1 MPRGQIQHAD
11 PTTPS
16 HHGTVHRSLLSLA
29 LLALAATPLS
39 AQRNS
44 AVTPLVWPDEGP
56 LTWKPR
62 ATVADITA
70 NDLRTRLYQFADDSM
85 LGRRIGELGN
95 QKGTDYIAREFKR
108 LGLKPAGD
116 NGSYFQDL
124 PFGPI
129 GFDSSSARLTI
140 AGTSAAARTEWI
152 PVAPSAITGVGG
164 RAELTAARSVF
175 AGRWGDTS
183 VVLDPAVFAG
193 KVAVFT
199 ATPASVGL
207 AAPRPTVMLRCDSL
221 PNKFGAAA
229 AALVEAAVR
238 DSIAK
243 AGGSGT
249 SVAGGRGAP
258 TGIPDP
264 RAQRAGVAG
273 ILFIVLDSASRP
285 AVNAAFNSRMTM
297 QPAEMSAAVYRPGG
311 AAISRVV
318 AARLFGRTVDQV
330 AVGTLG
336 ETVSEHWSHEWHQ
349 SKTPGRNVI
358 AVMPGADP
366 ARAAEYVLLGA
377 HNDHVG
383 VNPTAVDHDSLRA
396 VNSVT
401 RPQGANDPSCR
412 PTVEQQHRID
422 SLITRAHRIRPVLRD
437 SIMNG
442 ADDDGSGTVL
452 LLEIAEKFVHEKP
465 ARSIIFVSHEGEEAG
480 LLGSQW
486 FTDHPTIPLASIVAA
501 HNMDMEGKGRVDE
514 VKFGGPT
521 SIQTLGARRLS
532 RDFGDIIDSV
542 NATRAET
549 MAIDKTWDVT
559 ANPMNRFCRSDQV
572 NYVHHDIPVTYF
584 STGYA
589 MDYHQPTD
597 EPRYIDYDHMAR
609 VGRFVHDVMM
619 AVAMRKDKPRI
630 TGPDQAYPV
639 CR

>member
-1 MPRGQIQHAD
+1 M
-11 PTTPS
+11 
-16 HHGTVHRSLLSLA
+16 HRSLFA
-29 LLALAATPLS
+29 FAILALAAAPLS
-39 AQRNS
+39 AQRKS
-44 AVTPLVWPDEGP
+44 ATTPPVWPDEGP

-62 ATVADITA
+62 PTVADITA

-95 QKGTDYIAREFKR
+95 QMGTEYIAREFKR
-108 LGLKPAGD
+108 LGLKPAGE
-116 NGSYFQDL
+116 NGTYFQDL

-140 AGTSAAARTEWI
+140 GGANGAQRTEWI
-152 PVAPSAITGVGG
+152 PLAPSVVTGVGG
-164 RAELTAARSVF
+164 RADLSAVRTVF
-175 AGRWGDTS
+175 AGQWGDTS
-183 VVLDPAVFAG
+183 VVLDPSAFAG
-193 KVAVFT
+193 KVAVFM
-199 ATPASVGL
+199 ATPAAVGL
-207 AAPRPTVMLRCDSL
+207 AAPRPAVMRRCDSL

-229 AALVEAAVR
+229 AAMVEAAVR
-238 DSIAK
+238 DSLAK
-243 AGGSGT
+243 AGAPPAA
-249 SVAGGRGAP
+249 AGRGGAP
-258 TGIPDP
+258 TGVRDT
-264 RAQRAGVAG
+264 RALRAGAVG
-273 ILFIVLDSASRP
+273 ILFVTLDSTPRSL
-285 AVNAAFNSRMTM
+285 VNAAFNSRMTM
-297 QPAEMSAAVYRPGG
+297 QPAAPAATVSQPAG
-311 AAISRVV
+311 AVVTRVV
-318 AARLFGRTVDQV
+318 ATRLFGRPLDQV
-330 AVGTLG
+330 VVGMAG
-336 ETVSEHWSHEWHQ
+336 EAVSEHWSYDWHQ

-366 ARAAEYVLLGA
+366 ARAAEYVLVGA

-383 VNPTAVDHDSLRA
+383 VNPIAVDHDSLRA

-401 RPQGANDPSCR
+401 RPQGANDPACR
-412 PTVEQQHRID
+412 PTAEQQHRID
-422 SLITRAHRIRPVLRD
+422 SLIARAHRIRPVRRD

-442 ADDDGSGTVL
+442 ADDDGSGTVI
-452 LLEIAEKFVHEKP
+452 LLEIAEKFVREKP

-480 LLGSQW
+480 LLGSAW

-521 SIQTLGARRLS
+521 SIQTLGSRRQS

-542 NATRAET
+542 NATRVET

-609 VGRFVHDVMM
+609 VGRFVHDVML
-619 AVAMRKDKPRI
+619 AVATRKDKPRI